1 MVAFGSPR
9 VSKAAKAKKARR
21 TCAEKFEGRQK
32 RAHFGRP
39 TRRQNAGP
47 HSFAKELCP
56 ALRWCDTHGRAR

>member
-39 TRRQNAGP
+39 TRRQNAG
-47 HSFAKELCP
+47 SAQL
-56 ALRWCDTHGRAR
+56 